1 MKSREGT
8 VVDADEIIDEMKSR
22 ASNISDE
29 LGKIQDF
36 TLNEKD
42 QLNKMIGMGALKY
55 FILKVDS
62 KKRILFNPDES
73 IDLMEIQGLLSNIL
87 MLGSISFE
95 EGR

>member
-1 MKSREGT
+1 MVDLPSGKMKSREGT

-29 LGKIQDF
+29 LGKIQDL

-55 FILKVDS
+55 FI
-62 KKRILFNPDES
+62 F
-73 IDLMEIQGLLSNIL
+73 LLSN
-87 MLGSISFE
+87 SFNVLSVKATLSFT
-95 EGR
+95 